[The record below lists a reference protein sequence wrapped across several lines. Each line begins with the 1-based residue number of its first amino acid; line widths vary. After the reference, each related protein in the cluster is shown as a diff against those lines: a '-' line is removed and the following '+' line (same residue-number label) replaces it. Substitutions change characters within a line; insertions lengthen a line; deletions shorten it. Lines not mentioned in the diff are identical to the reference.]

1 MAEAIAQRE
10 LMCVK
15 PTGERTAVTLRIGV
29 PYPASE
35 VDWACP
41 VELEG
46 LHTRLSDIHGVDSF
60 QALMLAQGLLRRLM
74 LHVVAEGGSFRNVQD
89 DSLVDIARLF
99 DSGA

>member
-15 PTGERTAVTLRIGV
+15 PSGERTAVTVRIGV
-29 PYPASE
+29 PYPASD

-46 LHTRLSDIHGVDSF
+46 LHPRLSDIHGVDSF
-60 QALMLAQGLLRRLM
+60 QALMLAQALLCRLM
-74 LHVVAEGGSFRNVQD
+74 LQVVDEGGSFRNIED
-89 DSLVDIARLF
+89 DSVVDISRLF